1 MRELSGGIAGFWS
14 YLACLA
20 LGAWAIASAGSIT
33 DALQAGLTQQSR
45 ALLGGDAA
53 IQISQRAATAEE
65 RAWLDERGTVSEA
78 AQADL
83 MARNLDDRVEL
94 VARVD
99 DEALADELVGIVD
112 VMLADTAN
120 AWRLHPDRSWQRV
133 LPPDG
138 EEPFSSQDA
147 LMDRSASRP
156 EATPRDD
163 R

>member
-1 MRELSGGIAGFWS
+1 VFT
-14 YLACLA
+14 
-20 LGAWAIASAGSIT
+20 GS
-33 DALQAGLTQQSR
+33 
-45 ALLGGDAA
+45 
-53 IQISQRAATAEE
+53 
-65 RAWLDERGTVSEA
+65 
-78 AQADL
+78 ADL

-99 DEALADELVGIVD
+99 DGALADELVGIVD

-133 LPPDG
+133 VPLEG
-138 EEPFSSQDA
+138 ERPFSSQDA
-147 LMDRSASRP
+147 LMDRAASRP

>member
-1 MRELSGGIAGFWS
+1 MVGRFLEHSRIFVFSSGDDRRAFT
-14 YLACLA
+14 
-20 LGAWAIASAGSIT
+20 GS
-33 DALQAGLTQQSR
+33 
-45 ALLGGDAA
+45 
-53 IQISQRAATAEE
+53 
-65 RAWLDERGTVSEA
+65 
-78 AQADL
+78 ADL